1 MMNKSSSKVISIL
14 ALAAAGLSGIGIA
27 AGPESATP
35 EEAVTKV
42 REAVKFL
49 HDKGAS
55 GYAEFNNS
63 EGKWVWKDSY
73 VFVYDCRLDKMVAHP
88 LRPDL
93 VGKSILQIQDNNG
106 KFIFKELCKAGE
118 QPNGGWVEYV
128 WPKPGAGN
136 LSRKLSYAHLADISF
151 ASGIQVSAGVYDEK
165 VTLSELNKALERSAD
180 PSKYPA
186 L

>member
-1 MMNKSSSKVISIL
+1 MNGFKKSAISIAIL
-14 ALAAAGLSGIGIA
+14 IAVTAGGAGFA
-27 AGPESATP
+27 AGPDTATP
-35 EEAVTKV
+35 EEAMTKV

-55 GYAEFNNS
+55 GYAEFNNA

-106 KFIFKELCKAGE
+106 KYIFKELCKAGD
-118 QPNGGWVEYV
+118 QPHGGWVEYV

-136 LSRKLSYAHLADISF
+136 LSRKVSYAHVADISF
-151 ASGIQVSAGVYDEK
+151 ASGIQVSAGVYDDK
-165 VTLSELNKALERSAD
+165 VTLPELNKALERVTD